1 MSQKKLAGK
10 VALVTGSARGIG
22 AAIATRFA
30 ADGASVVVN
39 YSKSKAEGDA
49 VAAAINAAGGK
60 AVAVRADVGNPADI
74 PVLFAETVK
83 AFGKLDILVNNAA
96 LFAALHQKHFMEI
109 SSEEWDRIMAV
120 NVRGVF
126 ECVKAAVPEMRK
138 NKYGKIVNIASGTVF
153 KGTPMLLHYV
163 TSKAAVVGM
172 TRCMARE
179 LGNDRIRVN
188 TLAPGLTVSEG
199 VKSNAEWTQAMI
211 NANAATRA
219 INREQVP
226 EDLTGTMVYLCSAD
240 SDFMTGQCIVVD
252 GGSVV
257 H

>member
-1 MSQKKLAGK
+1 MPQRLEGR
-10 VALVTGSARGIG
+10 VAIVTGGARGIG
-22 AAIATRFA
+22 AAYAKALAAEGACVCA
-30 ADGASVVVN
+30 ADVL
-39 YSKSKAEGDA
+39 DA
-49 VAAAINAAGGK
+49 KPVADAIKKAGGQAI
-60 AVAVRADVGNPADI
+60 AVHCDVSDPKSVQAMVAG
-74 PVLFAETVK
+74 TVK

-109 SSEEWDRIMAV
+109 SSEEWDKLMAV

-179 LGNDRIRVN
+179 LGNDGICVN

-199 VKSNAEWTQAMI
+199 VKSNAEWSPAMI
-211 NANAATRA
+211 KMNAATRA
-219 INREQVP
+219 IQREQVP
-226 EDLTGTMVYLCSAD
+226 EDLTGTMLYLCSPD

>member
-1 MSQKKLAGK
+1 MTQRLEGR
-10 VALVTGSARGIG
+10 VAIVTGGARGIG
-22 AAIATRFA
+22 AAYAKALAAAGARVCA
-30 ADGASVVVN
+30 ADVLDAKPVADEIKKSGGQAIAVHCDVADPKSVLAMVAS
-39 YSKSKAEGDA
+39 
-49 VAAAINAAGGK
+49 
-60 AVAVRADVGNPADI
+60 
-74 PVLFAETVK
+74 TVK
-83 AFGKLDILVNNAA
+83 AYGKLDILVNNAA

-179 LGNDRIRVN
+179 LGNDRICVN

>member
-1 MSQKKLAGK
+1 MTQRLEGR
-10 VALVTGSARGIG
+10 VAIVTGGARGIG
-22 AAIATRFA
+22 AAYAKALAAAGARVCA
-30 ADGASVVVN
+30 ADVLDAKPV
-39 YSKSKAEGDA
+39 AEE
-49 VAAAINAAGGK
+49 IKRAGGQAI
-60 AVAVRADVGNPADI
+60 AVHCDVADPKSAQAMVASTI
-74 PVLFAETVK
+74 K

-96 LFAALHQKHFMEI
+96 VFAALQQKHFMEI
-109 SSEEWDRIMAV
+109 SSEEWDKLMAV

-126 ECVKAAVPEMRK
+126 ECVKAAVPEMRR

-153 KGTPMLLHYV
+153 KGTPMMLHYV

-179 LGNDRIRVN
+179 LGDDGICVN
-188 TLAPGLTVSEG
+188 TLAPGLTMSEG
-199 VKSNAEWTQAMI
+199 VKSNASFTGAMI
-211 NANAATRA
+211 KMNASTRA
-219 INREQVP
+219 LQREQVP